1 MIIKPYSYDR
11 AVKRTDLMSEKS
23 ERNLWIANRL
33 LKAAI
38 ERSSFSGVS
47 HTDIELTLYSSG
59 FYFDNIDQ
67 IEATIKDLRD
77 IYKEEG
83 YYTSIEELTGTNL
96 RVEGYRLRV
105 DW

>member
-11 AVKRTDLMSEKS
+11 AVKRTDLMAEKS
-23 ERNLWIANRL
+23 ERNLWMANRL

-38 ERSSFSGVS
+38 ERSSFSGIS
-47 HTDIELTLYSSG
+47 HTYIELTLYSSG

-83 YYTSIEELTGTNL
+83 YYASIEKLTGENL
-96 RVEGYRLRV
+96 RIEGYRLEV